1 MRFSGRWVAVV
12 PIIAGI
18 QLSACQSASSSGSV
32 HVAPA
37 QVEKIEGT
45 GLSRVTLT
53 AKAAERLGIATATVD
68 EIRVAQ
74 TGVVRS
80 QGDPRGMQLQSDPT
94 AGTRTVPPAR
104 SGSRLV
110 VPYGAVLYDSKGDTW
125 VYTSPQPLV
134 FVRHHITIDYIR
146 GDQAVL
152 LAGPPVGT
160 RIVTVGAAELLG
172 TEFEVGH

>member
-37 QVEKIEGT
+37 QVEKIDGT

-53 AKAAERLGIATATVD
+53 AKAAERLGIATATVS
-68 EIRVAQ
+68 EVGVEQ
-74 TGVVRS
+74 TAGVRT
-80 QGDPRGMQLQSDPT
+80 QGNPRDMQPGSDPN
-94 AGTRTVPPAR
+94 ASRAAR
-104 SGSRLV
+104 PGSTRLV
-110 VPYGAVLYDSKGDTW
+110 VPYAAVLYDSKGETW

-134 FVRHHITIDYIR
+134 FVRHRISIDYIR
-146 GDQAVL
+146 GDQVVL
-152 LAGPPVGT
+152 SAGPPVGT
-160 RIVTVGAAELLG
+160 TIVTVGAAELLG